1 MQQDR
6 WTRAALVLLALAA
19 SVYLLERLLQVGRFL
34 GDIILLILLS
44 WFVAYVLD
52 PAVDFVEKRLQRGLA
67 TVIVYLGLAVVLV
80 AFAVVSVPG
89 LITQFSRL
97 GVQVPNIV
105 NQVPAHIDSVE
116 ALLTRYGLHVDLTSA
131 LQPEVIAERMGS
143 VSGAV
148 VQDMLSVIMGI
159 ANVLTSLLM
168 VLLLSFYMTLDGGR
182 IIRRLLGV
190 IPRQARREIVMVIRS
205 VDVSFGGFVRGQLI
219 QALIFAVATAIV
231 AWIAGL
237 ENVAAISFLAG
248 ILMLLPLIGI
258 PLSLIP
264 PVVVALSQSPV
275 TALWVG
281 VILLVAQQ
289 AVINL
294 LMPRI
299 MGEMVGLPPLLI
311 ILALLLGLR
320 IGGLWGGFFA
330 IPVAGA
336 VYATIISLYQ
346 RRRVIRDSLG

>member
-1 MQQDR
+1 VQQDR

-19 SVYLLERLLQVGRFL
+19 GIYLLERLLQVGRFL

-52 PAVDFVEKRLQRGLA
+52 PAVDFLEKRLQRGLA
-67 TVIVYLGLAVVLV
+67 TVIVYLSLGLLV
-80 AFAVVSVPG
+80 MAFAVVSTPG

-105 NQVPAHIDSVE
+105 NQVPAYIDSVE
-116 ALLTRYGLHVDLTSA
+116 ALLTRYGLQVDLTSA
-131 LQPEVIAERMGS
+131 LQPEVIAQRIGS

-159 ANVLTSLLM
+159 ANVLANLLI
-168 VLLLSFYMTLDGGR
+168 VLLLSFYMTLDGDR
-182 IIRRLLGV
+182 IIRRLLRA
-190 IPRQARREIVMVIRS
+190 IPRQARREVVNVARS
-205 VDVSFGGFVRGQLI
+205 IDVSFGGFIRGQLI
-219 QALIFAVATAIV
+219 QALIFAAGTFIV

-237 ENVAAISFLAG
+237 QNVAAIALLTG
-248 ILMLLPLIGI
+248 ILMLIPLIGL

-264 PVVVALSQSPV
+264 PVAMAFAHSPF

-281 VILLVAQQ
+281 VVLFVFQQ
-289 AVINL
+289 AVVNF

-299 MGEMVGLPPLLI
+299 MGEMVGLQPLLI
-311 ILALLLGLR
+311 ILALVLGLR

-330 IPVAGA
+330 IPVAGV
-336 VYATIISLYQ
+336 VYATILSLYQ
-346 RRRVIRDSLG
+346 RRRAVRKPSG